1 MSQRRTDAM
10 SVRTTSMEVAV
21 IGAGPSGLVAIKELL
36 DEGHS
41 VVCFEKGAQIG
52 GAFNAP
58 PEGRAYDSLRLTIS
72 NYFMAFSSFPPDRNE
87 ERKYWT
93 KEEYRSYLHRFVDQF
108 GLAGHVQFNTEVT
121 GVQKVDD
128 RYLVT
133 GARAGDSFSK
143 VFDAI
148 VVCSGSHRISSRP
161 QFNGQETF
169 SGQILHSSEYAGGQ
183 AFSGKRVLCV
193 GVGESAAD
201 LVNEIANHAEVC
213 WLNFRRYPAIVRRY
227 PFGQHTND
235 AFTSRVRYAVSPA
248 WHNRLVRI
256 RTAFRLRGAEDQVGK
271 LVSDWRRLCGG
282 VGNQFLTKSDVFV
295 QSVIDGK
302 ITVKPTPIVELKGS
316 EVIFQDGTRVT
327 ADVIMLCT
335 GYRQS
340 FEFVKDVEV
349 KNVRTLYKHMFHP
362 QLGPRVAF
370 IGWARPA
377 EGGVPACSEMQ
388 SRYFALLLSG
398 KKHLPPPDQLEA
410 ITRRENA
417 AEEASFHVQPELK
430 TLVRYC
436 DYMNS
441 LAELIGCQVRL
452 SDFASRPWLMFKVYF
467 GSNVPNT
474 YRLKGPH
481 SQRDL
486 AEAIILR
493 LPVGHGRW
501 ELALLA
507 VGVLLDKT
515 SRALTRC
522 LAPAQRLGQSPT
534 GK

>member
-121 GVQKVDD
+121 GVQKDDD

-133 GARAGDSFSK
+133 GTRAGDSFSK

-227 PFGQHTND
+227 H
-235 AFTSRVRYAVSPA
+235 
-248 WHNRLVRI
+248 
-256 RTAFRLRGAEDQVGK
+256 
-271 LVSDWRRLCGG
+271 
-282 VGNQFLTKSDVFV
+282 
-295 QSVIDGK
+295 
-302 ITVKPTPIVELKGS
+302 LKGS
-316 EVIFQDGTRVT
+316 IRGIAGLAQQAGSYSHGIPATWRRRPSRKTR
-327 ADVIMLCT
+327 
-335 GYRQS
+335 
-340 FEFVKDVEV
+340 
-349 KNVRTLYKHMFHP
+349 
-362 QLGPRVAF
+362 
-370 IGWARPA
+370 
-377 EGGVPACSEMQ
+377 
-388 SRYFALLLSG
+388 
-398 KKHLPPPDQLEA
+398 
-410 ITRRENA
+410 
-417 AEEASFHVQPELK
+417 
-430 TLVRYC
+430 
-436 DYMNS
+436 
-441 LAELIGCQVRL
+441 
-452 SDFASRPWLMFKVYF
+452 
-467 GSNVPNT
+467 
-474 YRLKGPH
+474 
-481 SQRDL
+481 
-486 AEAIILR
+486 LR
-493 LPVGHGRW
+493 LAAALRGGR
-501 ELALLA
+501 
-507 VGVLLDKT
+507 
-515 SRALTRC
+515 
-522 LAPAQRLGQSPT
+522 
-534 GK
+534 